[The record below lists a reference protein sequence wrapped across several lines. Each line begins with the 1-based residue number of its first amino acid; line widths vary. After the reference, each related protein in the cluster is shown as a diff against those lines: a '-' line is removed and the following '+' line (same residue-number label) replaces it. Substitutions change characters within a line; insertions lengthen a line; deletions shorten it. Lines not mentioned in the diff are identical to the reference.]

1 MSKIVKMLGIALVIA
16 TVFVMLVAG
25 TAFAATGNGNGSS
38 SDGASPQYL
47 HWGSDNSQGYGEPG
61 DATGPDLEH
70 QYGKS

>member
-25 TAFAATGNGNGSS
+25 TAFAATGNGNGTSS
-38 SDGASPQYL
+38 EGDSPENL
-47 HWGSDNSQGYGEPG
+47 NWGWDDSHGYGEPG
-61 DATGPDLEH
+61 DCICDEPQH